1 MTNVAKGKYKEWLT
15 DEGLLK
21 LSAWARDGLTD
32 DQIANNMGIS
42 RSTLYEWKRKYSD
55 ISDALK
61 IGKEVA
67 DIAVENALYKR
78 AVGYTA
84 EDTRTKIVAGEE
96 IERIITQRE
105 IPPDI
110 TAIIYWLK
118 NRKPDQW
125 RDKPIAGAD
134 KSEDDIVQK
143 LTEVFGFAE

>member
-1 MTNVAKGKYKEWLT
+1 MAKGKYKEWLT

-42 RSTLYEWKRKYSD
+42 RSTLYEWKRKYPD

-84 EDTRTKIVAGEE
+84 EDTRTKVVAGEE

-125 RDKPIAGAD
+125 RDKPVAGAD
-134 KSEDDIVQK
+134 KSEDDVVQK

>member
-42 RSTLYEWKRKYSD
+42 RSTLYEWKRKYPD

-67 DIAVENALYKR
+67 DITVENALYKR

-84 EDTRTKIVAGEE
+84 EDTRTKVVAGEE

-125 RDKPIAGAD
+125 RDKPVAGAD

>member
-1 MTNVAKGKYKEWLT
+1 MAKGKYKEWLT

-42 RSTLYEWKRKYSD
+42 RSTLYEWKRKYPD

-67 DIAVENALYKR
+67 DITVENALYKR

-84 EDTRTKIVAGEE
+84 EDTRTKVVAGEE

-125 RDKPIAGAD
+125 RDKPVAGAD